1 MTSPADLVKA
11 LGTFGGSFE
20 NLINGMSP
28 DGGQVDY
35 AACAGYAD
43 ALSADLKLLATAT
56 PDEIAAAVKTVQAQ
70 QTDGAP
76 PPPPPP
82 PPAPAP

>member
-1 MTSPADLVKA
+1 MTASADDLVKA
-11 LGTFGGSFE
+11 MASFGGSFE

-35 AACAGYAD
+35 LACARYCD
-43 ALSADLKLLATAT
+43 ALGDDLRILAGAT
-56 PDEIAAAVKTVQAQ
+56 SDELAAALKTVQAQ

-82 PPAPAP
+82 PAP